1 MDSGEHS
8 AHITKREFSI
18 ALTLVWTFIMLA
30 FTTMVFSGSSS
41 PSRSNVIYWAISL
54 LMAMNYAAASW
65 RGGVS
70 GKRVVVAAVL
80 AGVALCI
87 GVVAYFVGG

>member
-1 MDSGEHS
+1 
-8 AHITKREFSI
+8 
-18 ALTLVWTFIMLA
+18 
-30 FTTMVFSGSSS
+30 
-41 PSRSNVIYWAISL
+41 

-80 AGVALCI
+80 AGVALFI

>member
-1 MDSGEHS
+1 MDSGDQS

-30 FTTMVFSGSSS
+30 FTPMVLSGSSS
-41 PSRSNVIYWAISL
+41 PSRSYVVYWAISL
-54 LMAMNYAAASW
+54 LMAMKYAVASW

-70 GKRVVVAAVL
+70 GKRVVVAVVL
-80 AGVALCI
+80 AGVALFI